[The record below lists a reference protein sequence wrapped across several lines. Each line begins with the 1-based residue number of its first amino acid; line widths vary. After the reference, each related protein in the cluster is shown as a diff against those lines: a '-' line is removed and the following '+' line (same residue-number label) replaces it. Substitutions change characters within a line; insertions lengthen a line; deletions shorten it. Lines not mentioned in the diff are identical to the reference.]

1 MSADAVL
8 SRDIRQFAR
17 LSVSTFAVMLVC
29 VWAGFYWPSAALYT
43 AILSAIL
50 GMMLAT
56 FLWILGWSVMA
67 RARQRRELAA
77 IMASWDQA

>member
-1 MSADAVL
+1 
-8 SRDIRQFAR
+8 
-17 LSVSTFAVMLVC
+17 
-29 VWAGFYWPSAALYT
+29 
-43 AILSAIL
+43 
-50 GMMLAT
+50 MLAT